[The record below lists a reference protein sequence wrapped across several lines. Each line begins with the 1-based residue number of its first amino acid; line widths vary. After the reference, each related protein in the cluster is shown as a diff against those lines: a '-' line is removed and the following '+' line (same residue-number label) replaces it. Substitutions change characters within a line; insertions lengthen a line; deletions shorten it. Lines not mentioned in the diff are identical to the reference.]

1 MATFSDLTIGSAG
14 SYTLQA
20 SATGRPAPSNPFTI
34 NPLPAPPVISNIA
47 TAPATTS
54 VTVTWTTDVPATS
67 CVAYGLTMALGSL
80 SDNLTALTTSHSVT
94 ITGLS
99 PLTPYYFS
107 VISDNAFGQQ
117 SQSAVATWTTLADT
131 APPSTSFADGPADGA
146 TVCTSDT
153 TFTWTGTDLVTP
165 TAQLV
170 YAYQLD
176 DNAWSDFSAQTSL
189 DLAGLPDGQHTLS
202 VAARDAAGNVDPNP
216 PLRHFTLDAT
226 PPAIT
231 QVQSAPRD
239 GSAVITWTT
248 DKPASSSVQYG
259 ADATYGNTATG
270 SSTLVTAHSVPSTGC
285 NRCRAIIAA

>member
-1 MATFSDLTIGSAG
+1 MAPPVQVTITDPNGQPITTATNPVTLTLGAGSDGGTLAGTLTQPAVNGVATFSDLAISSAG
-14 SYTLQA
+14 NYTLQA
-20 SATGRPAPSNPFTI
+20 SATGLTSATSNPFTI
-34 NPLPAPPVISNIA
+34 TALPAPPVICNIA
-47 TAPATTS
+47 TAPAIIP

-117 SQSAVATWTTLADT
+117 SQSAVATCTTLADT
-131 APPSTSFADGPADGA
+131 APPSTSFVDGPADGA

-176 DNAWSDFSAQTSL
+176 GNAWSDFSTQTSL
-189 DLAGLPDGQHTLS
+189 DLAGLPDGQHTLTWRR
-202 VAARDAAGNVDPNP
+202 AM
-216 PLRHFTLDAT
+216 
-226 PPAIT
+226 PPAT
-231 QVQSAPRD
+231 
-239 GSAVITWTT
+239 
-248 DKPASSSVQYG
+248 
-259 ADATYGNTATG
+259 
-270 SSTLVTAHSVPSTGC
+270 STRIH
-285 NRCRAIIAA
+285 RCGISP